1 MLNYLY
7 EIILT
12 ILGQWESLA
21 ESSRLK
27 ICHRRVNAPVQVRS
41 DPSIMVKGIIKGSVG
56 DFRGL
61 DPSESISAKIDKYT
75 NVDFDIIETQ
85 DGIRLEVKHG
95 R

>member
-1 MLNYLY
+1 
-7 EIILT
+7 
-12 ILGQWESLA
+12 
-21 ESSRLK
+21 
-27 ICHRRVNAPVQVRS
+27 
-41 DPSIMVKGIIKGSVG
+41 MVKGIIKGSVG
-56 DFRGL
+56 DFKNL